1 MNVSEYCNAYR
12 TLGIQIGCSFNII
25 KTAYRRRARD
35 IHPDKNP
42 DKDKLQAHEDFTKLQ
57 KSYELLSN
65 ESGRKQF
72 EKYWKVYSSQQEL
85 AQRQRDETD
94 ELKRKYK
101 RELDKKEKRA
111 TYSFSRSSDFT
122 YERKYNKE
130 GESAY
135 SPEYFSDLRSQSKA
149 LINAY
154 FQSSGNHS
162 SYRNSDVAEKIS
174 EILNS
179 NIKDYIVQDF
189 DFFENALLDKLL
201 MATKE

>member
-12 TLGIQIGCSFNII
+12 TLGIQIGCSFDII

-42 DKDKLQAHEDFTKLQ
+42 DKDKLQAHEDFTELQ

-65 ESGRKQF
+65 ESERRQF

-85 AQRQRDETD
+85 AQRQRDRTD

-101 RELDKKEKRA
+101 RELYKKEKRV
-111 TYSFSRSSDFT
+111 TYSSRSSDFT

-130 GESAY
+130 GESTY
-135 SPEYFSDLRSQSKA
+135 SSEYFNDLRSQSEA

-154 FQSSGNHS
+154 LQSSGNHS
-162 SYRNSDVAEKIS
+162 SYRNSDIAEKIS

-189 DFFENALLDKLL
+189 DSFEDTLLDKLL

>member
-12 TLGIQIGCSFNII
+12 TLGIQIGCSFDII

-72 EKYWKVYSSQQEL
+72 EKYWKVYSSQREL
-85 AQRQRDETD
+85 AQRQRDRTD

-101 RELDKKEKRA
+101 CELYKKEKRV
-111 TYSFSRSSDFT
+111 TYSSRSSNFT
-122 YERKYNKE
+122 YKRKYNKE
-130 GESAY
+130 GESVY
-135 SPEYFSDLRSQSKA
+135 SPEYFNDLRSQSEA

-154 FQSSGNHS
+154 FQSSDNHS
-162 SYRNSDVAEKIS
+162 SYRNSDIAEKIS

-189 DFFENALLDKLL
+189 DSFEDALLEKLL